1 LWHIFDEKLMEIA
14 GIDEKCGEALYRYY
28 ARADLLRLR
37 AVKTGDRLEK
47 DHARGRHMIVTYLR
61 EKSGVI
67 ETVEKNGKVY
77 LKVKDISKMRQGVGE
92 LLSLIMKI
100 KAEGDYEEAKKLV
113 EKYGIKINTEWRDQ
127 VIKRAEAIDLPDHYA
142 FVMPELEAI
151 KDESGKIVDVKISYP
166 RDFTK
171 QQLKYS
177 GKI

>member
-1 LWHIFDEKLMEIA
+1 
-14 GIDEKCGEALYRYY
+14 
-28 ARADLLRLR
+28 
-37 AVKTGDRLEK
+37 
-47 DHARGRHMIVTYLR
+47 
-61 EKSGVI
+61 
-67 ETVEKNGKVY
+67 
-77 LKVKDISKMRQGVGE
+77 MRQGVGE

-113 EKYGIKINTEWRDQ
+113 EKYGIKINTQWRDQ

-151 KDESGKIVDVKISYP
+151 EDESGKIVDVKILYP
-166 RDFTK
+166 SDFTK